1 MTIKLKTAAPGVKAQ
16 IVEVSLP
23 SELAAGAWITGY
35 ISVANVGTSRGL
47 IRLYLTTLWDGKKY
61 RGEATLDPNK
71 AVRFDVPEG
80 LIKMPE
86 QDAEIKLEACHDD
99 TVDDTRTH
107 TIKLKE
113 AAPPPAAKG
122 QIVEVKFPEAAKPLE
137 TVSGSFAVKNIGK
150 TEAKFKG
157 TVDDLAAEEKTLA
170 PGETLTVSVKFRMGY
185 KDVALTLKALRWD
198 GKDWVVDDEKKVN
211 ILLSVPIV
219 PIVVGTVV
227 VGALVGAA
235 ALRRGKS

>member
-1 MTIKLKTAAPGVKAQ
+1 MTIKLKVAAAGAKAK
-16 IVEVSLP
+16 ITEVSLP
-23 SELAAGAWITGY
+23 SELEAGKWITGY
-35 ISVANVGTSRGL
+35 VVVANVGDARGL
-47 IRLYLTTLWDGKKY
+47 IRLYLTTLWDGMRY

-71 AVRFDVPEG
+71 AAQFNIPEG

-86 QDAEIKLEACHDD
+86 RDAEIKLEACHDD

-107 TIKLKE
+107 VIKLKG
-113 AAPPPAAKG
+113 AAPPAAKG
-122 QIVEVKFPEAAKPLE
+122 QIVEVKFPEAAKPGE
-137 TVSGSFAVKNIGK
+137 TVEGSFKVKNVGK
-150 TEAKFKG
+150 TEARFKG

-185 KDVALTLKALRWD
+185 RDVTLTLKALRWD
-198 GKDWVVDDEKKVN
+198 GEDWVVDDEKKVH

-219 PIVVGTVV
+219 PVVVGTVI

-235 ALRRGKS
+235 ALRRGK